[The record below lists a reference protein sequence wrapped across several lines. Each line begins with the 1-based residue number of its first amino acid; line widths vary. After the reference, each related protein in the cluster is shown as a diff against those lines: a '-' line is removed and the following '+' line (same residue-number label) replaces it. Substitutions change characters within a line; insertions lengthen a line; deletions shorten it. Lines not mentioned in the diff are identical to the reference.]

1 MQDVADATG
10 TTALCIAAQNGHQGA
25 VETLLEVAACID
37 AANRDGATALFK
49 ACQRGRVGV
58 VRLLLDNMATV
69 DYPGH
74 DGTTPLII
82 AANNGHMDVVEL
94 LVQARADIA
103 HATNAGLNVI
113 LVSAQCSNM
122 EMLRYLLG
130 HSSCDHSRA
139 VEDLRE
145 GRHACDAR
153 QEDAQRRSLSHSV
166 QAGEVGV
173 VQCLQEAAIDINMT
187 LDSGIA
193 PLAFACRSGD
203 VDMVKLLVGADPSQ
217 HDIAEARR
225 VAKASDH
232 LECERHLPCELGSL
246 AGYRS

>member
-1 MQDVADATG
+1 MDTRV
-10 TTALCIAAQNGHQGA
+10 LL
-25 VETLLEVAACID
+25 ETLLEVTACID

-94 LVQARADIA
+94 ARSGKGRHCPCYERRLKCDSLSARNAAMWRCFDNLV
-103 HATNAGLNVI
+103 
-113 LVSAQCSNM
+113 
-122 EMLRYLLG
+122 G
-130 HSSCDHSRA
+130 HSSRDHSSA

-145 GRHACDAR
+145 GPHACDAR

-166 QAGEVGV
+166 QAGESW
-173 VQCLQEAAIDINMT
+173 
-187 LDSGIA
+187 SGE
-193 PLAFACRSGD
+193 
-203 VDMVKLLVGADPSQ
+203 V
-217 HDIAEARR
+217 
-225 VAKASDH
+225 
-232 LECERHLPCELGSL
+232 L
-246 AGYRS
+246 AGSSD